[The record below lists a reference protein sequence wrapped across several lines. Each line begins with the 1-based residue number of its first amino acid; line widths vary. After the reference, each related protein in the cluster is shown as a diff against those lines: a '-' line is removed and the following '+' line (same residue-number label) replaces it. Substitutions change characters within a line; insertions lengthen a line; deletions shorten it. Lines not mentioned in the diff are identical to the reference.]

1 MDTSLISKFVDPSKI
16 WEWVENF
23 VHELPSNKGYVLLGG
38 IGVWTL
44 YKFIRNPIRFIS
56 IIRTIPRDFCALPTL
71 FLLKRNLR
79 RFQNG
84 NYTIFQAFDE
94 TEKNNRNKILFQFN
108 DFKMSA
114 KEVQELSY
122 WIANYFASQ
131 GYKKGDRV
139 GIFMTNCAEYVPI
152 WLGLS
157 RIGVIGALINTNL
170 RLTPL
175 KHCIESVNCK
185 AVIFTLDLVDAMNEL
200 LAECG
205 GQLEGGP
212 TLYTFLEGG
221 TSIPMTFYDSFKSLN
236 EILADVNP
244 TCPIVKETIGFGDVA
259 MFIFTSG
266 TTGLPKVQQYEE
278 SRREKGADS
287 NSIERG
293 IWCLPNFEE
302 TRSCLQ
308 YGQTVG
314 RSPYRGGQKKVRPT
328 HSILPYFKI
337 ANNKKFERENW
348 WIREENTK
356 EAERVGEVSKEGEE
370 NKSCCGSKLRK
381 KAKMGQNGLQKT

>member
-1 MDTSLISKFVDPSKI
+1 
-16 WEWVENF
+16 
-23 VHELPSNKGYVLLGG
+23 
-38 IGVWTL
+38 
-44 YKFIRNPIRFIS
+44 
-56 IIRTIPRDFCALPTL
+56 
-71 FLLKRNLR
+71 
-79 RFQNG
+79 
-84 NYTIFQAFDE
+84 
-94 TEKNNRNKILFQFN
+94 
-108 DFKMSA
+108 MSA
-114 KEVQELSY
+114 KE
-122 WIANYFASQ
+122 
-131 GYKKGDRV
+131 
-139 GIFMTNCAEYVPI
+139 
-152 WLGLS
+152 
-157 RIGVIGALINTNL
+157 IGVIGALINTNL

-266 TTGLPKVQQYEE
+266 TTGLPKAASIKHSRYLMLAATTVHIKINIIRKPAESCKQSFFPLVVQQYEE

-293 IWCLPNFEE
+293 I
-302 TRSCLQ
+302 
-308 YGQTVG
+308 
-314 RSPYRGGQKKVRPT
+314 
-328 HSILPYFKI
+328 
-337 ANNKKFERENW
+337 
-348 WIREENTK
+348 
-356 EAERVGEVSKEGEE
+356 
-370 NKSCCGSKLRK
+370 
-381 KAKMGQNGLQKT
+381 